1 MSIEVALGLIESL
14 SIAQGMVI
22 TDAVAKKAEVQILEA
37 APICSGK
44 FVLLFSGLV
53 GPVTESHQA
62 GLEAGAHHVVDEIF
76 LPQVHDQVIPAV
88 LGTAVVE
95 RVLALGVIETFSVA
109 SCVLAADAAVKAAD
123 VRLMEIRLARGLG
136 GKGFFTLTGEQ
147 TEVEAALAA
156 GQGIVQDT
164 GMLCNQII
172 IPRPHPDL
180 DWLSFRVRRVL

>member
-1 MSIEVALGLIESL
+1 MSDDVALGLIESL

-22 TDAVAKKAEVQILEA
+22 TDAVAKKAQVRILES

-53 GPVTESHQA
+53 GPVEHSYQA
-62 GLEAGAHHVVDEIF
+62 GIEAGGHHVVDDLF
-76 LPQVHDQVIPAV
+76 LAQVHDQVIPAV

-95 RVLALGVIETFSVA
+95 RVDALGVIETFSVA

-123 VRLMEIRLARGLG
+123 VQLMEIRLARGLG

-147 TEVEAALAA
+147 TEVEASLNA
-156 GQGIVQDT
+156 GQEAIRGR
-164 GMLCNQII
+164 GMLCNQVI